1 MVNILRKKSKLFFI
15 NGTILTLT
23 ALLMRFATLIFN
35 IYISNQIGSEA
46 VGIFSLVMAV
56 YFFFITV
63 ATSGLNIA
71 VTVIVSEKF
80 AINKEKAGIKA
91 IRTCIFFSL
100 LLGILA
106 GGLILLFSDFITNKY
121 LHNIVSSKP
130 LFFIAIGLPFIA
142 MSSCITSY
150 FASVRKAYKNAI
162 TQIFEFV
169 IKIIA
174 TIILLK
180 INITKGVE
188 YICISLI
195 LADVISEIC
204 SFTLIFILYIID
216 IKIKKLNDVRSFG
229 QRINIVK
236 IAFPVA
242 LTSYIRSGLST
253 LKQLIIPTQLE
264 KSGLSCKSS
273 LSKYGII
280 NGMVMPI
287 INFPTVL
294 INSYSM
300 LLIPEFSTYLAQK
313 NYKAI
318 NYISNKIFKFTCA
331 FSVCICSIFMIFS
344 NELGLAIYNNIE
356 TGYYFK
362 ILSPLIFFMYMDNI
376 IDSILKGM
384 NKQFSVMC
392 CNILD
397 LTVTIIF
404 IYFFLPIYG
413 IKGYIISIFISEL
426 LNFSISLFQMIKYA
440 KLKINFI
447 DWIVIPIIC
456 SIISHFIITV
466 FNFNFVSLINNLIM
480 NIVLFILCYI
490 LLLMVIQLCFYRKL
504 LQENVIFCRKN

>member
-1 MVNILRKKSKLFFI
+1 MVNILRRKSKLFFI
-15 NGTILTLT
+15 NGTILTVT
-23 ALLMRFATLIFN
+23 ALSMRFATLIFN

-56 YFFFITV
+56 YLFFITV

-80 AINKEKAGIKA
+80 AISKEKTAVKA
-91 IRTCIFFSL
+91 IRTCVFFSL
-100 LLGILA
+100 LLGIVA
-106 GGLILLFSDFITNKY
+106 GLLILLFSGFITDKC
-121 LHNIVSSKP
+121 LHNMVSSKV
-130 LFFIAIGLPFIA
+130 LFYIAIGLPFIA

-150 FASVRKAYKNAI
+150 FTSVRKAYKNAI
-162 TQIFEFV
+162 TQVFEFI

-174 TIILLK
+174 TVILLK
-180 INITKGVE
+180 LNILKGVE

-204 SFTLIFILYIID
+204 SFSLIFVLYIID
-216 IKIKKLNDVRSFG
+216 IKLKKLNNVRSFG

-264 KSGLSCKSS
+264 KSGLSCSNS

-280 NGMVMPI
+280 NGMVMPVI
-287 INFPTVL
+287 TFPTAL

-318 NYISNKIFKFTCA
+318 NYISDKIFKFTCA
-331 FSVCICSIFMIFS
+331 FSVCVCSIFLFFS
-344 NELGLAIYNNIE
+344 NELGLVIYNNLE

-362 ILSPLIFFMYMDNI
+362 LLAPLIFFMYIDNI
-376 IDSILKGM
+376 IDCILKGL
-384 NKQFSVMC
+384 NKQFGVMC

-397 LTVTIIF
+397 LSVTTCF
-404 IYFFLPIYG
+404 IYFLLPIYG
-413 IKGYIISIFISEL
+413 INGYIVSIFISEI
-426 LNFSISLFQMIKYA
+426 LNFGVSLLQMIKYA
-440 KLKINFI
+440 KIKINFI
-447 DWIVIPIIC
+447 DWLMIPLVC
-456 SIISHFIITV
+456 SFISYFIISV
-466 FNFNFVSLINNLIM
+466 FKFNVVNLTLSLII
-480 NIVLFILCYI
+480 NIVLFIITYLFSFLI
-490 LLLMVIQLCFYRKL
+490 INR
-504 LQENVIFCRKN
+504 FCKNI

>member
-1 MVNILRKKSKLFFI
+1 M
-15 NGTILTLT
+15 
-23 ALLMRFATLIFN
+23 
-35 IYISNQIGSEA
+35 
-46 VGIFSLVMAV
+46 
-56 YFFFITV
+56 
-63 ATSGLNIA
+63 
-71 VTVIVSEKF
+71 
-80 AINKEKAGIKA
+80 
-91 IRTCIFFSL
+91 
-100 LLGILA
+100 
-106 GGLILLFSDFITNKY
+106 
-121 LHNIVSSKP
+121 
-130 LFFIAIGLPFIA
+130 
-142 MSSCITSY
+142 
-150 FASVRKAYKNAI
+150 
-162 TQIFEFV
+162 
-169 IKIIA
+169 
-174 TIILLK
+174 
-180 INITKGVE
+180 
-188 YICISLI
+188 
-195 LADVISEIC
+195 
-204 SFTLIFILYIID
+204 
-216 IKIKKLNDVRSFG
+216 
-229 QRINIVK
+229 
-236 IAFPVA
+236 
-242 LTSYIRSGLST
+242 TSYIRSGLST
-253 LKQLIIPTQLE
+253 LNQLIIPTQLE